1 MLHMVLFWLV
11 DCCFLCNTM
20 YFFFDLLF
28 CVLILVKS
36 VILVAVALSGLFS
49 DAFDAIAVHVGSS
62 IANSLLLL
70 LILFCFQ
77 IIVLTTWF

>member
-1 MLHMVLFWLV
+1 
-11 DCCFLCNTM
+11 M
-20 YFFFDLLF
+20 YSFFDLLF
-28 CVLILVKS
+28 CVLILVKA
-36 VILVAVALSGLFS
+36 VCLVAAAVVGVVLSGLFS

-70 LILFCFQ
+70 LVLFCFQ

>member
-1 MLHMVLFWLV
+1 MVLFWLV

-28 CVLILVKS
+28 CVLILVKA
-36 VILVAVALSGLFS
+36 VCLVAAAVVGVVLSGLFR
-49 DAFDAIAVHVGSS
+49 DAFDAIAVYVGIL

-70 LILFCFQ
+70 L
-77 IIVLTTWF
+77 VL

>member
-1 MLHMVLFWLV
+1 
-11 DCCFLCNTM
+11 M

-36 VILVAVALSGLFS
+36 VLLVAAALSGLFS

-70 LILFCFQ
+70 L
-77 IIVLTTWF
+77 VL

>member
-1 MLHMVLFWLV
+1 MVLFWLV

-28 CVLILVKS
+28 CVLILVKA
-36 VILVAVALSGLFS
+36 VCLVAAAVVGVVLFGLFS
-49 DAFDAIAVHVGSS
+49 DAFDSIAVHVGSL

-70 LILFCFQ
+70 L
-77 IIVLTTWF
+77 VL

>member
-1 MLHMVLFWLV
+1 
-11 DCCFLCNTM
+11 M

-28 CVLILVKS
+28 CVLILVKA
-36 VILVAVALSGLFS
+36 VRLVAAAVVGVVLSGLFS

-70 LILFCFQ
+70 L
-77 IIVLTTWF
+77 VL

>member
-1 MLHMVLFWLV
+1 
-11 DCCFLCNTM
+11 M

-70 LILFCFQ
+70 L
-77 IIVLTTWF
+77 VL